1 MRLLYLAGP
10 YSAPTPEGVAANVA
24 AAVAEAKKIAT
35 RFPGIFPV
43 VPHTFSGGGDWGQS
57 YEFWLAGTMEVMR
70 RCDAVLMLSGWGH
83 SKGAQEE
90 LREAERLGKPVLL
103 DWNDLGRWAKSAD
116 KEVQS

>member
-24 AAVAEAKKIAT
+24 AAVAEAKKIAA

-43 VPHTFSGGGDWGQS
+43 VPHTFSGGGGWGQS
-57 YEFWLAGTMEVMR
+57 YRWWIDGTLEVMR
-70 RCDAVLMLSGWGH
+70 RCDAVLMLPGWAR

-103 DWNDLGRWAKSAD
+103 DWNYLGRWAK
-116 KEVQS
+116 EVQS